1 MCRFFFLFICSVST
15 FPLFFH
21 LLSLDSSHQALN
33 VSSGYCARFFTFLR
47 KYMLRRVIQKALKA
61 LPKPPYADAF
71 YWDKVYS
78 ETFQSQGA
86 IEWGVP
92 PALLFNYQ
100 CISENGACESTQNTK
115 ISLQP

>member
-1 MCRFFFLFICSVST
+1 
-15 FPLFFH
+15 
-21 LLSLDSSHQALN
+21 
-33 VSSGYCARFFTFLR
+33 
-47 KYMLRRVIQKALKA
+47 MLRRVIQKALKA

>member
-1 MCRFFFLFICSVST
+1 
-15 FPLFFH
+15 
-21 LLSLDSSHQALN
+21 
-33 VSSGYCARFFTFLR
+33 
-47 KYMLRRVIQKALKA
+47 MLRRVIQKALKA
-61 LPKPPYADAF
+61 LPKPPYADAS

-100 CISENGACESTQNTK
+100 WISENGEHVNQNKMLKYGCHHKTHRMV
-115 ISLQP
+115 IRIYHD